1 MLAVRRSVGGAPAGL
16 SRLKERERKAGR
28 SVVGKMGG
36 DGCTAEPAAD
46 YSDIGNFRY
55 GLSEHGILLKSFSC

>member
-1 MLAVRRSVGGAPAGL
+1 MLGVRAPVGGAPAGL
-16 SRLKERERKAGR
+16 SRLEEGEREAGR

-46 YSDIGNFRY
+46 YSDIANFR
-55 GLSEHGILLKSFSC
+55 